1 MSHSLFSNYESSLMS
16 NSFQTMDS
24 FENNN
29 EIIDAIQAREND
41 LKNQQIQL
49 GKEIKVSH
57 LMSHRMS
64 HNYD

>member
-1 MSHSLFSNYESSLMS
+1 MNHF
-16 NSFQTMDS
+16 FQTMDS

-29 EIIDAIQAREND
+29 DIIDAIQAREND

-57 LMSHRMS
+57 YES
-64 HNYD
+64 

>member
-1 MSHSLFSNYESSLMS
+1 
-16 NSFQTMDS
+16 MDS

-29 EIIDAIQAREND
+29 DIIDAIQAREND

-57 LMSHRMS
+57 SFMSHKL
-64 HNYD
+64 

>member
-1 MSHSLFSNYESSLMS
+1 
-16 NSFQTMDS
+16 MDS

-57 LMSHRMS
+57 RMS
-64 HNYD
+64 HDYDVIIMINFRLVKSTLIKSIPS

>member
-1 MSHSLFSNYESSLMS
+1 MNHF
-16 NSFQTMDS
+16 FQTMDS

-29 EIIDAIQAREND
+29 DIIDAIQAREND

-57 LMSHRMS
+57 HES
-64 HNYD
+64 

>member
-1 MSHSLFSNYESSLMS
+1 
-16 NSFQTMDS
+16 MDS

-29 EIIDAIQAREND
+29 EIFDAIQAREND

-57 LMSHRMS
+57 RMS
-64 HNYD
+64 HYES

>member
-1 MSHSLFSNYESSLMS
+1 MSHKYSLYSGLVITNESF
-16 NSFQTMDS
+16 FQTMDS

-29 EIIDAIQAREND
+29 DIIDAIQAREND

-57 LMSHRMS
+57 LFMSHQL
-64 HNYD
+64 

>member
-1 MSHSLFSNYESSLMS
+1 MS

>member
-1 MSHSLFSNYESSLMS
+1 MSHKYYSFLLVISNESF
-16 NSFQTMDS
+16 FQTMDS

-29 EIIDAIQAREND
+29 DIIDAIQAREND

-57 LMSHRMS
+57 DES
-64 HNYD
+64 

>member
-1 MSHSLFSNYESSLMS
+1 
-16 NSFQTMDS
+16 MDS

-49 GKEIKVSH
+49 GKEINVSRH
-57 LMSHRMS
+57 ESK
-64 HNYD
+64 

>member
-1 MSHSLFSNYESSLMS
+1 MSHKYYSFLLVISNEPF
-16 NSFQTMDS
+16 FQTMDS

-29 EIIDAIQAREND
+29 DIIDAIQAREND

-57 LMSHRMS
+57 DES
-64 HNYD
+64 

>member
-1 MSHSLFSNYESSLMS
+1 
-16 NSFQTMDS
+16 MDS

-29 EIIDAIQAREND
+29 DIIDAIQAREND

-57 LMSHRMS
+57 NES
-64 HNYD
+64 